1 MEGLLNIGSLIL
13 GLIAWVLAVFSIV
26 KYRKDGFRKGIII
39 SSLIMSSCA
48 ISILFQILYNDYLV
62 KIEDFTAL
70 MDTTG
75 TLVVASS
82 ALVIVTITLNGI
94 YLILTK
100 DGGN

>member
-13 GLIAWVLAVFSIV
+13 GFIAWALPVLSIA
-26 KYRKDGFRKGIII
+26 KYRKDGLRKGISI
-39 SSLIMSSCA
+39 SFLSMSSCT
-48 ISILFQILYNDYLV
+48 ISILFQMLYNDYLV
-62 KIEDFTAL
+62 KTEDFTAL

-75 TLVVASS
+75 TLVVVSS